1 MYSETSQPT
10 FRNLFSQKG
19 YMLDVLPK
27 MGFECRPK
35 IADLAETNFLI
46 GDSQPMRN
54 VLGKRI

>member
-1 MYSETSQPT
+1 
-10 FRNLFSQKG
+10 
-19 YMLDVLPK
+19 MLDVLPK